1 MITLTRPSYYDAPR
15 YAEYCGLSTDV
26 KATIDAVNADKFYE
40 IDTGKTYIYNGASGE
55 WVEQPDTTAAV
66 DTGIPPITTET
77 AGHFLANDGSVTHW
91 QALASEDFIITLT
104 EATPPDGTY
113 TADKT
118 YVEIKAA
125 FDAKENIAVS
135 IGNGDVRLPLMNAQI
150 AESGDAG
157 FTFGYTQV
165 TTNGQLVHT
174 RAVNY
179 FHTADP
185 VNDEWSDV
193 DQAAEYLQ
201 TTGGTMDGNLS
212 MAANSITDVQEI
224 STADQYPLYIG
235 NIVHTAGTNGV
246 RITSTTNNEAA
257 VLAPDSQST
266 YRPINVGTPTAPN
279 HAVNLAYLTQEVKDE
294 TATKKMVRQG
304 KNTGAITTL
313 PNGVYMLTACDA
325 VHSGLAI
332 AYICGSTVNIAN
344 VSELKEWTLAKGAV
358 DNSIYIN
365 NTSATTDLDVYIVAL
380 GAGSAI

>member
-91 QALASEDFIITLT
+91 QTLASEDFIITLT

-201 TTGGTMDGNLS
+201 LTGGTMDGNLS

-235 NIVHTAGTNGV
+235 NIVHTTGTNGV

-279 HAVNLAYLTQEVKDE
+279 HAVNLAYLTQEMKDE
-294 TATKKMVRQG
+294 PVTQQVFNFPA
-304 KNTGAITTL
+304 NTGHTYTL
-313 PNGVYMLTACDA
+313 NDGVYMLVTCDDG
-325 VHSGLAI
+325 HSGVAVINISGDKFKVSHVCTL
-332 AYICGSTVNIAN
+332 SSWTV
-344 VSELKEWTLAKGAV
+344 TKGAV
-358 DNSIYIN
+358 NNSIYIN
-365 NTSATTDLDVYIVAL
+365 NLSTTNALDVYIISL
-380 GAGSAI
+380 GVGSAI